1 MSEVIKLHPETY
13 PAITLSSG
21 QVFAVHKVKLFW
33 SDAVNQIAGLKAQ
46 AQQNLGGVHTGI
58 GFWGSPGWVIEGALV
73 LGAIESM
80 LSSAAAK
87 KGMRQLA
94 EARNLY
100 IKLMSSHGQFFDVR
114 DVTNFGL
121 PQPGLWYVDNR
132 REVTE
137 EGFFG
142 NTKTKTISTLYVHNG
157 DEFVTLET
165 DAGVINVRWSEV
177 TVTGA

>member
-1 MSEVIKLHPETY
+1 MSEVVKLHPETY

-58 GFWGSPGWVIEGALV
+58 GFWGSPGWVIEGAL
-73 LGAIESM
+73 
-80 LSSAAAK
+80 
-87 KGMRQLA
+87 LA